1 MSWKS
6 MQQAIDAVRDEGL
19 ERGLEQGLEQGIRQG
34 IEQGVARGVERG
46 RREAK
51 LEDLRELVAWRFGAE
66 ALVAAELRL
75 GADPEVRRTQ
85 QVMRWAYQADS
96 AESFLHRINASL
108 PD

>member
-19 ERGLEQGLEQGIRQG
+19 EQGLERGLEQGLEQ
-34 IEQGVARGVERG
+34 G

-75 GADPEVRRTQ
+75 GPDPEVRRTQ

-96 AESFLHRINASL
+96 AESFLRRINAPL
-108 PD
+108 LD